1 MKRRSSVPKSVER
14 TSDERTTPSSVPP
27 TNNELPSAC
36 RRRACCFGAEEV
48 AVHRGS
54 DDAAPALLQQLEVH
68 VSIRR
73 RSSCAAALRLHRA
86 LRFHRALRSQRAL
99 RLLRVLRLCSSCSAC
114 SGRVLCVLCALC
126 DCALGALL
134 PARAP
139 LLLRPRAVLFVRLC
153 SAIATS
159 TSVDKKDDDEV
170 SVSFVLYRCTGILF
184 KV

>member
-1 MKRRSSVPKSVER
+1 MPKSVER

-99 RLLRVLRLCSSCSAC
+99 RLLRVLRLCSGCSAPCAC
-114 SGRVLCVLCALC
+114 SAIASPAC
-126 DCALGALL
+126 GAL
-134 PARAP
+134 RAP
-139 LLLRPRAVLFVRLC
+139 LLCDCIVDERRQERRRRGQCVLRTVPLYRYPVQSMIFQKRACIFPH
-153 SAIATS
+153 
-159 TSVDKKDDDEV
+159 
-170 SVSFVLYRCTGILF
+170 SVS
-184 KV
+184 K